1 MNHIRNNFLNA
12 LAATTRLDFR
22 EMFEA
27 DPLPLNPA
35 WIVLVH
41 ALLGLAYALIAI
53 LLNWL
58 LSAHFLAALASTIA
72 ISFLHT
78 NLTSGKEL
86 SLPNTLRKALFP
98 AFGAPENPAADLLTS
113 LLLPLLLLCLLFQGG
128 AIWLPA
134 ILALGAT
141 LGAELAH
148 PDSQSFSLKEGASW
162 LTAAIATLLCVVFP
176 FLGNRQLLQHQF
188 LLAALL
194 FGIIVLL
201 LPWMKHLPN
210 RPASFAAN
218 SLLARFVI
226 LILILLF
233 LAF

>member
-35 WIVLVH
+35 WIVLIH
-41 ALLGLAYALIAI
+41 ALLGLAYALIA
-53 LLNWL
+53 LLLGWL
-58 LSAHFLAALASTIA
+58 LSAPFLASLASTVA

-86 SLPNTLRKALFP
+86 HLPNMLRKALFP
-98 AFGAPENPAADLLTS
+98 ALGAPENPAADLLAS
-113 LLLPLLLLCLLFQGG
+113 LLPPLLLLCLLCQGG

-141 LGAELAH
+141 SGAELTH
-148 PDSQSFSLKEGASW
+148 PDSQPFSLKEGASW

-176 FLGNRQLLQHQF
+176 FLGNRPALQHQF
-188 LLAALL
+188 LLTALL

-218 SLLARFVI
+218 CLLARSAI